1 MNKFLSIVILALAS
15 ASAVAGGY
23 VTAIDGSIVKTGSDL
38 CLHTGYYTATDAV
51 KGCDA
56 VPVTTANPASIVLDS
71 DVLFKFDSATL
82 TTDGVKALDVIAAKV
97 GGAVI
102 IVGHTDRIGS
112 SRYNQSL
119 SVARA
124 DTVAKYLG
132 AKAKAEYSVTGVGST
147 QPSGKTK
154 QCVGPMSPQLIAC
167 LSPDRR
173 VTVTVIK

>member
-15 ASAVAGGY
+15 AQAVAGGY

-51 KGCDA
+51 KGCDT

-147 QPSGKTK
+147 QPSGKTA
-154 QCVGPMSPQLIAC
+154 QCIGPMSPQLIAC
-167 LSPDRR
+167 LAPDRR
-173 VTVTVIK
+173 VFVTIIK

>member
-1 MNKFLSIVILALAS
+1 MNKFLSTVILALAS

-23 VTAIDGSIVKTGSDL
+23 VTATDGSIIKTGSDL

-56 VPVTTANPASIVLDS
+56 VPVTPSKPASIVLDS

-82 TTDGVKALDVIAAKV
+82 TADGVKALDVIATKV

-102 IVGHTDRIGS
+102 VVGHTDRIGS

-132 AKAKAEYSVTGVGST
+132 AKAKADYSVTGVGST

-173 VTVTVIK
+173 VVITIIK

>member
-1 MNKFLSIVILALAS
+1 MNKFLSTVILALAS

-23 VTAIDGSIVKTGSDL
+23 VTATDGSIVKTGSDL

-56 VPVTTANPASIVLDS
+56 VPVTPAKPASITLDS

-82 TTDGVKALDVIAAKV
+82 TADGVKALDVVAAKV
-97 GGAVI
+97 GGVVI

-132 AKAKAEYSVTGVGST
+132 AKAKADYSVTGVGST

-167 LSPDRR
+167 LAPDRR
-173 VTVTVIK
+173 VVITIIK